1 MFTKNIK
8 SVLFLSKPMEIDN
21 LFKTWIHSGNY
32 FFATKP
38 LNHKESLKRIGYLST
53 FCAIWRFRDFVAFFL
68 DSNMECLTAINHNQ
82 LTTINNQLKR

>member
-53 FCAIWRFRDFVAFFL
+53 FCAIWCFRDFVAFFFR
-68 DSNMECLTAINHNQ
+68 
-82 LTTINNQLKR
+82 LKSVLFLSKPMKIENLFKTWNV